1 MTLRDDANRADGSL
15 GSDYTHL
22 RTTTVAD
29 IFSNSFRAGTSQV
42 EACAIY
48 TPFTPSNN
56 QWCEVTIVAL
66 ASNAYIGPAVRGS
79 TANSNSW
86 YGAYSSADE
95 RFLLRYSNN
104 TFTTLATTATPFA
117 VNDVVRITAD
127 GTTISVHVNGVLWT
141 SVTDS
146 TLTSGNVGLAC
157 WANNAGTRVDDLT
170 ANNVAADQSVTANLI
185 ASGETFYSA
194 AVYLLTDARP
204 LSTVSAGAW
213 TDQASG
219 TTDMHS
225 PLADETDATYIQSE
239 LNPSS
244 SVCEV
249 LLETLSD
256 PGTNAAHQVIYRYAK
271 DGTPQINLTVQL
283 RQGASTVIA
292 AQTITNVSSSITDGT
307 LALSEAEAGNITDY
321 SDLRLRFIATQV

>member
-1 MTLRDDANRADGSL
+1 MTLRDNFNRADGAL
-15 GSDYTHL
+15 GSNWTILVGTNPYSIISNVAATNGASAENC
-22 RTTTVAD
+22 TVYNA
-29 IFSNSFRAGTSQV
+29 
-42 EACAIY
+42 
-48 TPFTPSNN
+48 FTPADN
-56 QWCEVTIVAL
+56 QWAEVTITQTG
-66 ASNAYIGPAVRGS
+66 NDAYVGPAVRGS
-79 TANSNSW
+79 GTSW
-86 YGAYSSADE
+86 YVFYGDTGNRALYRIVSGTPTSLASSA
-95 RFLLRYSNN
+95 
-104 TFTTLATTATPFA
+104 TGFA
-117 VNDVVRITAD
+117 VNDVIRLEVE
-127 GTTISVHVNGVLWT
+127 GTTLRAYVNGVLWT

-146 TLTSGNVGLAC
+146 SLASGNTGMATWSTSTSG
-157 WANNAGTRVDDLT
+157 RVDNFT
-170 ANNVAADQSVTANLI
+170 ADNIAADQSVTANLI

-256 PGTNAAHQVIYRYAK
+256 PGTNAAHSFVYRYAK

-292 AQTITNVSSSITDGT
+292 AQTITNVSDSITDGT